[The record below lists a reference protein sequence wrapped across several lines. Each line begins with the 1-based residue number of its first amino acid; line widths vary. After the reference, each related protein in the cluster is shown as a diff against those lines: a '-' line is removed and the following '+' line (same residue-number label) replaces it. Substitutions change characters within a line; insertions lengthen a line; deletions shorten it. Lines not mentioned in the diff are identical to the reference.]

1 MSQQVIVKMIN
12 WIENNL
18 TQKVSLDE
26 MSKHVGYSSYYC
38 SVKFHEMTGSTLKRY
53 IASRRLSAAATQL
66 KQTRLRIID
75 IALTYGFSSQEA
87 FTRAFANVY
96 GCTPSQYRKT
106 NPYI

>member
-38 SVKFHEMTGSTLKRY
+38 SVKFHEMTGSTLKSY